1 MREQRSS
8 IVVVGSIN
16 IDLVVTALRIPVP
29 GETIQ
34 GDDFQQH
41 FGGKGAN
48 QAVAVARL
56 GYPVE
61 MIGRVGT
68 DALGEEARRSLAE
81 AGVDAGGVE
90 SAEGTSGVASITV
103 SRSGQNTIV
112 VSPGA
117 NAQVTPE
124 YLDRHE
130 ERIRRAGIVLAQ
142 LEIPMKT
149 IEHLGELCERHRV
162 PLILDPAPAQRLTAD
177 VMRRA
182 AWLTPNETEAAFYG
196 QEMEPEQKAMDP
208 EKVAQS
214 FLRKGVKAV
223 MLKLGSRGVLMA
235 THDERPVLVPAL
247 SVKAVDTTAA
257 GDAFNGAFAVGL
269 MRGMSPLQAAQFAC
283 AASAVSVMRRG
294 AQTSM
299 PSLEEVDSLLR
310 EYA

>member
-1 MREQRSS
+1 MGEQRSS

-16 IDLVVTALRIPVP
+16 IDLVMMASRIPVP

-56 GYPVE
+56 GCPVE

-68 DALGEEARRSLAE
+68 DALGEEARRSLRDV
-81 AGVDAGGVE
+81 GVDVGGVE
-90 SAEGTSGVASITV
+90 SAEGPSGVASITV
-103 SRSGQNTIV
+103 SRNGQNTIV

-142 LEIPMKT
+142 LEIPMRTVK
-149 IEHLGELCERHRV
+149 HLGELCERHGV

-177 VMRRA
+177 VMRKV
-182 AWLTPNETEAAFYG
+182 AWLTPNETEAAFYARQMELE
-196 QEMEPEQKAMDP
+196 QEGMDP
-208 EKVAQS
+208 EKVAQC
-214 FLRKGVKAV
+214 FLHKGVNAV
-223 MLKLGSRGVLMA
+223 VLKLGSRGVLMA
-235 THDERPVLVPAL
+235 THDERPALVPAL

-269 MRGMSPLQAAQFAC
+269 MRGMSAL
-283 AASAVSVMRRG
+283 
-294 AQTSM
+294 
-299 PSLEEVDSLLR
+299 
-310 EYA
+310 

>member
-81 AGVDAGGVE
+81 AGVDVGGVE

-214 FLRKGVKAV
+214 FLRKGMKAV

>member
-1 MREQRSS
+1 MGEQRSS

-16 IDLVVTALRIPVP
+16 IDLVMMASRIPVP

-56 GYPVE
+56 GCPVE

-68 DALGEEARRSLAE
+68 DALGEEARRSLRDV
-81 AGVDAGGVE
+81 GVDVGGVE
-90 SAEGTSGVASITV
+90 SAEGPSGVASITV
-103 SRSGQNTIV
+103 SRNGQNTIV

-142 LEIPMKT
+142 LEIPMRTVK
-149 IEHLGELCERHRV
+149 HLGELCERHGV

-177 VMRRA
+177 VMRKV
-182 AWLTPNETEAAFYG
+182 AWLTPNETEAAFYARQMELE
-196 QEMEPEQKAMDP
+196 QEGMDP
-208 EKVAQS
+208 EKVAQC
-214 FLRKGVKAV
+214 FLHKGVNAV
-223 MLKLGSRGVLMA
+223 VLKLGSRGVLMA
-235 THDERPVLVPAL
+235 THDERPALVPAL

-269 MRGMSPLQAAQFAC
+269 MRGMSALEAARFAC

-294 AQTSM
+294 AQPSM